1 MEHKMIQLKG
11 RVLKAPELEYANR
24 QTVRPQKGA
33 WDMGRGGYQFKK
45 TIDLGYWAIV
55 CLDDRTTQN
64 VIKDFV
70 YSLQDQAERSGFD
83 IENPKKAYSA
93 NRPQEVSFFE
103 SGF

>member
-1 MEHKMIQLKG
+1 MISGSG
-11 RVLKAPELEYANR
+11 RQYVLLILWSLQPYVE
-24 QTVRPQKGA
+24 
-33 WDMGRGGYQFKK
+33 FKK